1 MKLPGSIPLFT
12 TLATYDRAWL
22 AADLVAGLTLWG
34 LITPE
39 AMAYAGVAG
48 LPPQAGLYTLVA
60 SLLVYALLGSSRQLS
75 VGATSATAA
84 LLASSL
90 LVIGAVS
97 DDPAAT
103 MANATALVLVVGIVF
118 LVAAVL
124 RLGFITQF
132 ISEPVMAG
140 FVTGLAVFVAVGQLN
155 KLFGVEKPD
164 GNTVERLVGIIREL
178 PEASIAASVVGLVAL
193 ALLFVVPRIDRR
205 LPGGLIVLFGS
216 IAVSSLLDLSGR
228 YGVEIVG
235 ELPQGLPRLALPGP
249 PTIGWAELIVPA
261 IGIFFV
267 AYSEALGVAREF
279 AERHGYRVDADQELR
294 AHAGVNIATSI
305 VGGMVA
311 SGGMSGT
318 AVNDGGGART
328 PVSLLV
334 AWGAVVVTLLVLTP
348 LFTTLPEAVLAAL
361 IIHAVWHLIA
371 ARKLHRFRS
380 LSTVEWTLGVHRPSS
395 ASSSSTSS
403 SAWSSA

>member
-132 ISEPVMAG
+132 IPSRSWP
-140 FVTGLAVFVAVGQLN
+140 
-155 KLFGVEKPD
+155 
-164 GNTVERLVGIIREL
+164 
-178 PEASIAASVVGLVAL
+178 AS
-193 ALLFVVPRIDRR
+193 
-205 LPGGLIVLFGS
+205 
-216 IAVSSLLDLSGR
+216 
-228 YGVEIVG
+228 
-235 ELPQGLPRLALPGP
+235 
-249 PTIGWAELIVPA
+249 
-261 IGIFFV
+261 
-267 AYSEALGVAREF
+267 
-279 AERHGYRVDADQELR
+279 
-294 AHAGVNIATSI
+294 
-305 VGGMVA
+305 
-311 SGGMSGT
+311 
-318 AVNDGGGART
+318 
-328 PVSLLV
+328 
-334 AWGAVVVTLLVLTP
+334 
-348 LFTTLPEAVLAAL
+348 
-361 IIHAVWHLIA
+361 
-371 ARKLHRFRS
+371 
-380 LSTVEWTLGVHRPSS
+380 
-395 ASSSSTSS
+395 
-403 SAWSSA
+403 

>member
-1 MKLPGSIPLFT
+1 
-12 TLATYDRAWL
+12 
-22 AADLVAGLTLWG
+22 
-34 LITPE
+34 
-39 AMAYAGVAG
+39 
-48 LPPQAGLYTLVA
+48 
-60 SLLVYALLGSSRQLS
+60 
-75 VGATSATAA
+75 
-84 LLASSL
+84 
-90 LVIGAVS
+90 
-97 DDPAAT
+97 
-103 MANATALVLVVGIVF
+103 
-118 LVAAVL
+118 
-124 RLGFITQF
+124 
-132 ISEPVMAG
+132 
-140 FVTGLAVFVAVGQLN
+140 
-155 KLFGVEKPD
+155 
-164 GNTVERLVGIIREL
+164 
-178 PEASIAASVVGLVAL
+178 
-193 ALLFVVPRIDRR
+193 LLFIVPRIDRR

-228 YGVEIVG
+228 HGVEIVG

-249 PTIGWAELIVPA
+249 PTVGWVELLVPA

-294 AHAGVNIATSI
+294 AHAGVNLATSV

-371 ARKLHRFRS
+371 ARKLRRFRS
-380 LSTVEWTLGVHRPSS
+380 LSTVEWTLGAITFLGVILVDVLVGMVIGVTCAIAMEAYRSSRPHLATLGSLPGLPGAYVDLGRHPDARPTPGVLVVRLDAPLYFANALTVEDRLRAVLDATTPS
-395 ASSSSTSS
+395 LRALVIDAAVQDAIDITGATAISTMAAELERRRIALFVGDLHAPVRDFLREHGFLVIPADRDFATTGAAVEAAQEYAATPAANDDRQPSPKPGDDVDDRDR
-403 SAWSSA
+403 